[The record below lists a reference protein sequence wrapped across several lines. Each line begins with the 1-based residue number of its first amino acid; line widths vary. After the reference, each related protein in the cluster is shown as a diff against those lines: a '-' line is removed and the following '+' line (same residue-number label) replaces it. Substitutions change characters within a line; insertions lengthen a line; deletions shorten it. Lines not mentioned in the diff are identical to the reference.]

1 MLIPPRL
8 HTWYHRDMR
17 KIILAALCFLTVVIT
32 QPTCEAQPLPLQ
44 PHVGDLVPT
53 SPKEAWGDLGAIQ
66 SGEGSPWWSEVLL
79 YIPNRILD
87 LIDVFR
93 VDVGVGAS
101 VGAIVRVT
109 EYAQVGYRQMAPVSL
124 RVGDFGRQFPVLVET
139 SNEIGVSPAFK
150 QSADRD
156 VCKAEVGLGGDLLI
170 VGAYGGICLDEL
182 ADFVGGLFLIDF
194 KDDDM

>member
-1 MLIPPRL
+1 
-8 HTWYHRDMR
+8 
-17 KIILAALCFLTVVIT
+17 
-32 QPTCEAQPLPLQ
+32 
-44 PHVGDLVPT
+44 
-53 SPKEAWGDLGAIQ
+53 LGAIQ
-66 SGEGSPWWSEVLL
+66 SGEGSPWWSDVLL

-101 VGAIVRVT
+101 VGAVVRVT
-109 EYAQVGYRQMAPVSL
+109 EYAQLGYRQMAPVSL

-156 VCKAEVGLGGDLLI
+156 VCAAEIGLGGDLLI